1 VAEAADEEVETTSK
15 LDHRVK
21 ADCLNPRTLPNP
33 TLHISRGARMVHRGL
48 EIQIFVHNELR
59 RAQMEV
65 GVAALDSLPE
75 GEEQPR
81 QH

>member
-1 VAEAADEEVETTSK
+1 
-15 LDHRVK
+15 
-21 ADCLNPRTLPNP
+21 
-33 TLHISRGARMVHRGL
+33 MVHRGL